1 MDFSVPS
8 EVCIIGGA
16 GHVGLPL
23 ALAFAKSGKSV
34 LIYDINEESLRRIA
48 AGEVPFMEDGA
59 EELLPEVLAS
69 GRLQLS
75 SDPARVADAETVIIT
90 IGTPVDEFLN
100 PVFKLIRNC
109 IDTLLPH
116 LRDGQLLVLRST
128 VYPGTTDWLAR
139 HLNDHGRNLLISFC
153 PERVVQG
160 KALEEIQKLPQLISG
175 VTDEAR
181 DKAAKLFSAVAP
193 EVVYL
198 EPIEAEF
205 AKLFNNAY
213 RYIEFA
219 IANEFYM
226 IMRAAGVDYNRV
238 LEGMSKNYP
247 RAKNIPKP
255 GFAAGPCLF
264 KDTMQLSAFSNNR
277 FSLGH
282 SAMLVN
288 EGLVLHIVDEI
299 GNSQKLEN
307 LTVGLLGMA
316 FKADNDDTRSSLS
329 YKLKKVLEFRAKRVL
344 TTDPHVTTDSE
355 LLALEEVIEKS
366 DLLIL
371 CVPHSSY
378 KGLDLKGKEVVDIW
392 GFFNKKAEGS
402 TPALNT
408 VTTVSGLPLSGVQ
421 HVG

>member
-1 MDFSVPS
+1 MDSKLKS
-8 EVCIIGGA
+8 ELCIIGGA

-23 ALAFAKSGKSV
+23 AMAFAKAGKTV
-34 LIYDINEESLRRIA
+34 LIYDINEDSLKRIN
-48 AGEVPFMEDGA
+48 AGQVPFMEDGA
-59 EELLPEVLAS
+59 SELLPGLLAS
-69 GRLQLS
+69 GALKLT
-75 SDPARVADAETVIIT
+75 SDPARVAEAETVVIT

-100 PVFKLIRNC
+100 PVFKLIRDC
-109 IDTLLPH
+109 LDQLLPH
-116 LRDGQLLVLRST
+116 LKDGQLLILRST

-139 HLNDHGRNLLISFC
+139 RLKEHGRNVLVAFC

-175 VTDEAR
+175 VSEEAAQ
-181 DKAAKLFSAVAP
+181 KAADLFSAVVP
-193 EVVYL
+193 EVVFL

-226 IMRAAGVDYNRV
+226 ITRAAGVDYHRV

-247 RAKNIPKP
+247 RAKNIPKA

-264 KDTMQLSAFSNNR
+264 KDTMQLSAFSNNK

-299 GNSQKLEN
+299 AQNNKLEE
-307 LTVGLLGMA
+307 LTIGLLGMA

-329 YKLKKVLEFRAKRVL
+329 YKLKKVLEFRAKKVL
-344 TTDPHVTTDSE
+344 TTDPHVSTDSS
-355 LLALEEVIEKS
+355 LLPLQDVIERS

-371 CVPHSSY
+371 CVPHSKY
-378 KGLDLKGKEVVDIW
+378 RGLDIQNKPVIDIW
-392 GFFNKKAEGS
+392 GFFNHKAPSAGIDGIRIATGAKHGS
-402 TPALNT
+402 
-408 VTTVSGLPLSGVQ
+408 
-421 HVG
+421 

>member
-1 MDFSVPS
+1 MEPNFKSDI
-8 EVCIIGGA
+8 CIIGGA

-23 ALAFAKSGKSV
+23 AMAFAKSGKKV
-34 LIYDINEESLRRIA
+34 LVYDINQESLKRIG
-48 AGEVPFMEDGA
+48 AGQVPFMEDGA
-59 EELLPEVLAS
+59 AELLPEVLAS
-69 GRLQLS
+69 GRLKLT
-75 SDPARVADAETVIIT
+75 SDPARLGEAETVIIT

-100 PVFKLIRNC
+100 PVFKLIRDC
-109 IDTLLPH
+109 LDQLLPH
-116 LRDGQLLVLRST
+116 FKDGQLLVLRST

-139 HLNDHGRNLLISFC
+139 RLEEHGREVLVAFC

-175 VTDEAR
+175 TTEQAAQ
-181 DKAAKLFSAVAP
+181 KAADLFSAVAP
-193 EVVYL
+193 EVVFL

-226 IMRAAGVDYNRV
+226 ITRAAGVDYHRV

-247 RAKNIPKP
+247 RAKNIPKA

-264 KDTMQLSAFSNNR
+264 KDTMQLSAFSNNK

-288 EGLVLHIVDEI
+288 EGLVLHIIDEI
-299 GNSQKLEN
+299 AQNNKLEE
-307 LTVGLLGMA
+307 LTIGLLGMA

-329 YKLKKVLEFRAKRVL
+329 YKLKKVLEFRAKKVL
-344 TTDPHVTTDSE
+344 TTDPHVTTDGD
-355 LLALEEVIEKS
+355 LIPLQEVIDNS

-371 CVPHSSY
+371 CVPHSKY
-378 KGLDLKGKEVVDIW
+378 KGLDLKNKPVVDIW
-392 GFFNKKAEGS
+392 GFFNQKAPS
-402 TPALNT
+402 N
-408 VTTVSGLPLSGVQ
+408 GLSSVRVAAGAK
-421 HVG
+421 HAG